1 MSLFQTIIILAS
13 LGFVIRA
20 LVRCVKKQI
29 SLWLFLLWT
38 TLWAGVVIVAIY
50 PVIINRL
57 ADFVGVGRGVD
68 LIIYVAIGV
77 IVYILFK
84 QQIRVGKVE
93 KDIAK
98 MVQSKAVD
106 DALNLV
112 AEKRGSDAKI

>member
-1 MSLFQTIIILAS
+1 MSLFQIIIILAS
-13 LGFVIRA
+13 LGFVGRA
-20 LVRCVKKQI
+20 LIRCAKKQI

-38 TLWAGVVIVAIY
+38 ALWAGVTIVAIY

-84 QQIRVGKVE
+84 QQIRAGKVE
-93 KDIAK
+93 KDLAR
-98 MVQSKAVD
+98 MVQIKAMD
-106 DALNLV
+106 DAFNL
-112 AEKRGSDAKI
+112 AATKKGSDEKL

>member
-1 MSLFQTIIILAS
+1 MSLFQIIIILAS
-13 LGFVIRA
+13 LGFVGRA
-20 LVRCVKKQI
+20 LIRCAKKQI

-38 TLWAGVVIVAIY
+38 ALWAGVTIVAIY

-93 KDIAK
+93 KDLAQ
-98 MVQSKAVD
+98 MVQTKAVD
-106 DALNLV
+106 EAFNL
-112 AEKRGSDAKI
+112 ATSKKGSDEKI